1 MRYVTAFALTSL
13 LLATAP
19 GAQARDEELCTALSN
34 LMPLSSSKF
43 KAIRGSQVRS
53 DIWRA
58 KLVLPGASKCEV
70 ETTGDDAQY
79 ECWFHVKAGVSLEA
93 TASNYADNIAAC
105 QPKWQ
110 RRNGDTSYHFITPNS
125 VMQISIH
132 SRHGY
137 FTLNTD

>member
-1 MRYVTAFALTSL
+1 MLKFA
-13 LLATAP
+13 ADP
-19 GAQARDEELCTALSN
+19 GAQANDEELCTALSN

-43 KAIRGSQVRS
+43 KAIRGSPVRS
-53 DIWRA
+53 DIWKA

-70 ETTGDDAQY
+70 ETTDNDAQY

-105 QPKWQ
+105 QPNWQ
-110 RRNGDTSYHFITPNS
+110 RGNGDTSYHFITPNP

-132 SRHGY
+132 SRRGY
-137 FTLNTD
+137 RQIPTERAF